1 MALVG
6 PPNSGKSTLFNRL
19 TGLRQ
24 KVANYPGVTVE
35 QRVGRLNGIGRD
47 DLTLIDLPGIYG
59 LDSYSEDARVAV
71 DVLHG
76 EMPGTPAPD
85 AILLVLDSLQLRRQL
100 MLAAPVLAL
109 GLPTLVLLN
118 MSDLMEARGGRVDTL
133 ALAQEL
139 GVPVA
144 KISAT
149 RGAGLDSITHF
160 LNRKAEAEQPVPA
173 EGKIELP
180 VMGNPRSYR
189 QWATGISTRTK
200 YKAPLSNAWTKRID
214 GVLLHKIWGPLIFLA
229 VVFAVFQVV
238 FSIGQPL
245 SDGFGNLLNA
255 GGDRIGALLGHNWVE
270 SLLIDGVWRGV
281 ASVLVF
287 LPQILLL
294 FLFIGVL
301 EDSGYLAR
309 AALIADRVMRS
320 IGLNGKA
327 FIPLLSAYACAVPAI
342 MATRTIENKR
352 DRFAT
357 ILVAPFMTCSAR
369 LPIYMLMIAAF
380 IPNTP
385 LLGDLFGLRAAVM
398 LSLYVLGFV
407 AALGTARLLKSSILK
422 ASSAPFILEL
432 PQYRLPTVRSLS
444 LRLVDRGKVF
454 LRQAGTV
461 ILAVTLVLW
470 VLSHVPF
477 HTDLT
482 TSVIGRLGHLIE
494 PAIQPLGFNWKIGIG
509 LLTSV
514 VAREVIVGT
523 LGTLYG
529 ADPATQ
535 SLGLQ
540 AALRHDLT
548 LGGAMAAA
556 WLAGLHYWRFGVP
569 ITVAAGAATLSAA
582 VIAVVFALMP
592 DLNGHLASAVV
603 IACGL
608 AVFAAAMRFDM
619 ADPARVTRKTDI
631 AFWLHLLSAPLI
643 VQPLIFGFLGGLQDL
658 DTRRAL
664 GIIAIFLGLGLV
676 AVIIDRRAIL
686 VSGLAYAGFAFGAL
700 IHRPGSN
707 MKRPPRLFWRWAFS
721 CSP

>member
-1 MALVG
+1 MSSCCSTPTIDVPNEPRVAGRIRTVALVG

-35 QRVGRLNGIGRD
+35 QRVGRLNGIGRG

-59 LDSYSEDARVAV
+59 LDTYSEDARVAV

-76 EMPGTPAPD
+76 EMPGTPVPD
-85 AILLVLDSLQLRRQL
+85 AILLVLDSLHLRRQL
-100 MLAAPVLAL
+100 MLAAPVLSL

-118 MSDLMEARGGRVDTL
+118 MSDLMEARGGHIDTL

-149 RGAGLDSITHF
+149 RGTGLDSINHF
-160 LNRKAEAEQPVPA
+160 LDRKAEPDTPA
-173 EGKIELP
+173 AATKIELP
-180 VMGNPRSYR
+180 VVGNPRSYR

-200 YKAPLSNAWTKRID
+200 YKAPVSNQASKRID
-214 GVLLHKIWGPLIFLA
+214 AILLHRIWGPLIFLA

-245 SDGFGNLLNA
+245 SDGFGDLLNKA
-255 GGDRIGALLGHNWVE
+255 GDRVAPLLGHGWLE
-270 SLLIDGVWRGV
+270 SLAIDGVWRGV

-342 MATRTIENKR
+342 MSTRTIENKR
-352 DRFAT
+352 DRLAT

-380 IPNTP
+380 IPNRP
-385 LLGDLFGLRAAVM
+385 VLGDLLGLRATVM

-407 AALGTARLLKSSILK
+407 AALGTARLLKSSLLK

-432 PQYRLPTVRSLS
+432 PQYRLPTFRSLG

-461 ILAVTLVLW
+461 ILLVTLVLW
-470 VLSHVPF
+470 VLSHLPF
-477 HTDLT
+477 HASLADSL
-482 TSVIGRLGHLIE
+482 IGRLGQLIE
-494 PAIQPLGFNWKIGIG
+494 PLIRPLGFNWKIGIG

-514 VAREVIVGT
+514 MAREVIVGT

-548 LGGAMAAA
+548 LGGAMA
-556 WLAGLHYWRFGVP
+556 L
-569 ITVAAGAATLSAA
+569 
-582 VIAVVFALMP
+582 VVFFAFALQCTST
-592 DLNGHLASAVV
+592 LAIVRREMNSWKW
-603 IACGL
+603 
-608 AVFAAAMRFDM
+608 
-619 ADPARVTRKTDI
+619 P
-631 AFWLHLLSAPLI
+631 LLQF
-643 VQPLIFGFLGGLQDL
+643 VYMGC
-658 DTRRAL
+658 
-664 GIIAIFLGLGLV
+664 
-676 AVIIDRRAIL
+676 
-686 VSGLAYAGFAFGAL
+686 LAYVASLATNQL
-700 IHRPGSN
+700 ILHFIR
-707 MKRPPRLFWRWAFS
+707 
-721 CSP
+721 